1 MKFSTATLF
10 LFLGSAS
17 AAREW
22 TLDKPTLTVSCNLIT
37 VLIVDYVRMSSTIG
51 FSVGYFCDLVPR
63 KKERE
68 RSFFFSLLFVVSS
81 IITYRAYVCCNCFAS
96 VLLSLSMDRVD
107 PPEGWPRSESR
118 YFTRRKICGPRSRG
132 IGTRPKYPRQ
142 LWRGYRV
149 RCYLPVS
156 GSFVGI
162 GMG

>member
-1 MKFSTATLF
+1 MISFQLSNAFDDEHSNSIIILLYTPTTNPYRSMKFSTATLF

-107 PPEGWPRSESR
+107 PPEGWPRS
-118 YFTRRKICGPRSRG
+118 
-132 IGTRPKYPRQ
+132 
-142 LWRGYRV
+142 
-149 RCYLPVS
+149 
-156 GSFVGI
+156 
-162 GMG
+162 